1 MCQASTLRGKR
12 QGCGAATRSFGFMTW
27 PNGWNA
33 ALSIPFS
40 IGQTLEYKI
49 IIIYYYYYLIVQQK
63 LLWYDWELSPCLP
76 WTHNS
81 LCIINGTFS
90 MAGIWWQ
97 NFTTWAKILPA
108 DGWNYSELNVIHEK
122 RLQLFSSPDESGR
135 CIGIRANLYER
146 KECYRNNK
154 LISYPF
160 TESTREQKRGDY

>member
-1 MCQASTLRGKR
+1 MPRLQSSSPDLGHLIRLCKQAIPVVI
-12 QGCGAATRSFGFMTW
+12 Q
-27 PNGWNA
+27 PNKINNHNILLL
-33 ALSIPFS
+33 LSNC
-40 IGQTLEYKI
+40 
-49 IIIYYYYYLIVQQK
+49 
-63 LLWYDWELSPCLP
+63 WYDWELSLCLP

-81 LCIINGTFS
+81 LRTIHGTFS

-135 CIGIRANLYER
+135 CIGIRANLHER

-154 LISYPF
+154 LISYLF
-160 TESTREQKRGDY
+160 TESTREQKRWDY